1 MNRIKMQV
9 INTRI
14 KPLNRWDK
22 DSIRPGPVGPVGD
35 VNLQVKLKTSSPDMP
50 QRYDKTFS
58 GKNEVWS
65 GANISDGQW
74 TGFTSGGRGALTT
87 SQPMPMRGG
96 FKTPVGWM
104 IENIVPVDRSR
115 MAKMVPLG
123 QYSWES
129 DKARIYRAKTTGDQF
144 LPLPLGYTKPALPRG
159 SRFPMLIAT
168 SIGEGTALPA
178 ADVNI
183 TDPVFGE
190 NGSILVEDPTNQ
202 IGIPEGVNPCRPEDL
217 DPSFKWA
224 PMASDPRRK
233 QAPPQDYPWRKVRDG
248 VVVNE
253 YPDYGLNEYVG
264 TKGNWWGWKIVQNVT
279 FNPCAVTDRP
289 SDEGP
294 PGPYQ
299 GGKRPPPNPPKRM
312 PKPGDNRKRP
322 VGTAPESGKR
332 IKV

>member
-1 MNRIKMQV
+1 MQV

-22 DSIRPGPVGPVGD
+22 DSIRPGPVGSVGD
-35 VNLQVKLKTSSPDMP
+35 VNLQVKLKTSAPDMA

-65 GANISDGQW
+65 GSNISDGQW
-74 TGFTSGGRGALTT
+74 TGFTSGGRGAITT
-87 SQPMPMRGG
+87 TQPMPVRAG

-104 IENIVPVDRSR
+104 IENIVPVDRTR

-144 LPLPLGYTKPALPRG
+144 LPLPNGYNKSDVPRG
-159 SRFPMLIAT
+159 SQYPKIVAT
-168 SIGEGTALPA
+168 SIGDGIALPA
-178 ADVNI
+178 ADVKI

-190 NGSILVEDPTNQ
+190 NGYIDVEDTTNPV
-202 IGIPEGVNPCRPEDL
+202 GIPETGLNCRPQDL

-224 PMASDPRRK
+224 PTTNDPRRK
-233 QAPPQDYPWRKVRDG
+233 YAPPNDYPWRKVING
-248 VVVNE
+248 KVVNE
-253 YPDYGLNEYVG
+253 YPDIGPNEFAG
-264 TKGNWWGWKIVQNVT
+264 TAGDWWGWKIVKDIN
-279 FNPCAVTDRP
+279 FNPCASTDRP
-289 SDEGP
+289 SSE
-294 PGPYQ
+294 PYQ
-299 GGKRPPPNPPKRM
+299 GGKRPPPNPPRRL
-312 PKPGDNRKRP
+312 PKTGDYRKRP
-322 VGTAPESGKR
+322 IGQPTQSDKR